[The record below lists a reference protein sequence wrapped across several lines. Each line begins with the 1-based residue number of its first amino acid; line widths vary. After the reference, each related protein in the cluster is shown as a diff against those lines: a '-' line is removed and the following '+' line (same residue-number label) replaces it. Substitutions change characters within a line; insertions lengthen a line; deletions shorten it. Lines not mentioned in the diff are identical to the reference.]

1 MMIALLLAA
10 APAGALSSDV
20 AFELLVDGRDAAAI
34 SAIESG
40 EDLTRDPARL
50 LNLGIAYARR
60 GEEAKAR
67 ALFELAYRARDRV
80 ELETA
85 TGEWIDSRT
94 LARQALAMLDG
105 GGFGAAG
112 RVARN

>member
-1 MMIALLLAA
+1 MMVALLLAA
-10 APAGALSSDV
+10 LSASPATNDV
-20 AFELLVDGRDAAAI
+20 AYEILAGGRNSAAI
-34 SAIESG
+34 SAIEARPEATG
-40 EDLTRDPARL
+40 DPAPL
-50 LNLGIAYARR
+50 LNLGIAYARQ
-60 GEEAKAR
+60 GDDAKAR

-94 LARQALAMLDG
+94 LAKQALAMLDG
-105 GGFGAAG
+105 GSFASAG

>member
-10 APAGALSSDV
+10 AAAPVATDV
-20 AFELLVDGRDAAAI
+20 GYQMLVDGRNAAAI
-34 SAIESG
+34 SAIEADSKA
-40 EDLTRDPARL
+40 TADPARL

-60 GEEAKAR
+60 GEDAKAR

-85 TGEWIDSRT
+85 TGEWVDSRT

-105 GGFGAAG
+105 GSFVSAG

>member
-1 MMIALLLAA
+1 MMIALLLAVSA
-10 APAGALSSDV
+10 AGPVVSDV
-20 AFELLVDGRDAAAI
+20 AYELLLDGRDSAAI
-34 SAIESG
+34 TAIEARP
-40 EDLTRDPARL
+40 ETTTDPARL

-60 GEEAKAR
+60 GEDAKAR
-67 ALFELAYRARDRV
+67 VLFELAYRARDRV

-94 LARQALAMLDG
+94 LAKQALAMLDG
-105 GGFGAAG
+105 GSFVSAG